1 MEAAPAARHHDL
13 TLLPPL
19 PASVDGRVSSR
30 SLDGHRSCCT
40 SSESGIRRAATRR
53 RVNASPAVH
62 RPSACSQ
69 NNMGS
74 CVKLVLG
81 IKILSRRLKN
91 SPVTSL
97 PFINHLLLDRLL
109 DRLLD
114 CLPSR
119 VFGWQAG
126 TKQLDLVSRS
136 RSRVFDPGELRLYYL
151 KPSERASN
159 DVCTGEDERMSEV
172 FQINKRTNIWRNKRD
187 SHSYSDWMLLDV
199 CRSRL
204 PNNDS
209 GCGSDVRG
217 GRGWS
222 FVGIKWVLSQKQE
235 RKLAKASERIGTKAH
250 WHEKPVPRSCRV

>member
-91 SPVTSL
+91 SLVTSL

-172 FQINKRTNIWRNKRD
+172 FKINKRTNIWRNKRD

-209 GCGSDVRG
+209 GCGSDEHYCFVSAS
-217 GRGWS
+217 GRPGGWS
-222 FVGIKWVLSQKQE
+222 FVGINWVSFAKT
-235 RKLAKASERIGTKAH
+235 RAKAGESI
-250 WHEKPVPRSCRV
+250 